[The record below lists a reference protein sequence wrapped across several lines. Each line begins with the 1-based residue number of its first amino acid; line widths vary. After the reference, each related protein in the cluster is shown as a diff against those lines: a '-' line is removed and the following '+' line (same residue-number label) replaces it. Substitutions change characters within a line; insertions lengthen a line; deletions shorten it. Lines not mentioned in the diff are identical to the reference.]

1 MWTLTHNTGF
11 SDNESTY
18 SPIHRDSSASPI
30 FHDNTRDSRYKIAL
44 SSNTSECGD
53 WEWDSE
59 GLGCDASLNTTELN
73 QVYHHDTWLQDDVIE
88 LDLEAE
94 LLTSTFNRCRNSSNH
109 SSSSEID
116 ASSLYNK
123 IRLPPSGRSSAM
135 STSILQESADLKSMM
150 SLSLSRSS
158 STGSFSKEY
167 SHYNSNNG
175 SHRKHHKRSPSSD
188 ESGIEDKSTIS
199 VSDKSSVT
207 TSMISSAAT
216 PLSPVHEVRESPKH
230 TPTPSTVKK
239 NTSISKCTPLTAI
252 ETTREKDRTR
262 RKIFH

>member
-1 MWTLTHNTGF
+1 MG
-11 SDNESTY
+11 
-18 SPIHRDSSASPI
+18 
-30 FHDNTRDSRYKIAL
+30 
-44 SSNTSECGD
+44 
-53 WEWDSE
+53 
-59 GLGCDASLNTTELN
+59 
-73 QVYHHDTWLQDDVIE
+73 
-88 LDLEAE
+88 
-94 LLTSTFNRCRNSSNH
+94 
-109 SSSSEID
+109 D

-239 NTSISKCTPLTAI
+239 NIPLKITQPFWPTNKC
-252 ETTREKDRTR
+252 E
-262 RKIFH
+262 

>member
-1 MWTLTHNTGF
+1 
-11 SDNESTY
+11 
-18 SPIHRDSSASPI
+18 
-30 FHDNTRDSRYKIAL
+30 
-44 SSNTSECGD
+44 
-53 WEWDSE
+53 
-59 GLGCDASLNTTELN
+59 
-73 QVYHHDTWLQDDVIE
+73 
-88 LDLEAE
+88 
-94 LLTSTFNRCRNSSNH
+94 
-109 SSSSEID
+109 
-116 ASSLYNK
+116 
-123 IRLPPSGRSSAM
+123 
-135 STSILQESADLKSMM
+135 MM

-199 VSDKSSVT
+199 VSDKSSSVN